1 MPTGGKGRLPSES
14 SGRRAMGYALGP
26 TMRSRAMIVLLAC
39 GLAGLPG
46 VAAGRCAS
54 EARHE
59 GHAHQHVERARE
71 HRHGSD
77 AAAREHAHHDHGHAR
92 TAAPQTDDAAA
103 GGTAGDGSGDD
114 CCRSG
119 SATAAISAY
128 AVSNPSPK
136 LFAGAV
142 ARAEPALD
150 LAPVLAV
157 RDLRSLFRDELRS
170 PYVRT
175 RAPLL
180 I

>member
-1 MPTGGKGRLPSES
+1 MRL
-14 SGRRAMGYALGP
+14 RA
-26 TMRSRAMIVLLAC
+26 TIVLLAC
-39 GLAGLPG
+39 VLAGVPTL
-46 VAAGRCAS
+46 AARPCAP

-59 GHAHQHVERARE
+59 GHSYARADSE
-71 HRHGSD
+71 HGSD
-77 AAAREHAHHDHGHAR
+77 EVDREHAHSDHGHAHH
-92 TAAPQTDDAAA
+92 TAPQPDTAA
-103 GGTAGDGSGDD
+103 GGTAGDESGDD

-119 SATAAISAY
+119 SATGASSAY
-128 AVSNPSPK
+128 TVSNPRPK

-142 ARAEPALD
+142 ARVEPALD

-157 RDLRSLFRDELRS
+157 RGLRSLFRDELRS

>member
-54 EARHE
+54 AARHE
-59 GHAHQHVERARE
+59 GHAHEHVERARE
-71 HRHGSD
+71 QRHDSD
-77 AAAREHAHHDHGHAR
+77 TAAREHAHHDHGHAR
-92 TAAPQTDDAAA
+92 TAATDGAAA

-119 SATAAISAY
+119 STTATVGAY

-142 ARAEPALD
+142 VRVQPVLD

-157 RDLRSLFRDELRS
+157 RGLRSLFRDELRS

>member
-1 MPTGGKGRLPSES
+1 MSYSSQPIMRL
-14 SGRRAMGYALGP
+14 RAM
-26 TMRSRAMIVLLAC
+26 TVLLVC

-46 VAAGRCAS
+46 IAAGLCAS

-59 GHAHQHVERARE
+59 GHAHEHVERARE
-71 HRHGSD
+71 HRHGS
-77 AAAREHAHHDHGHAR
+77 ASAARAHAHHDHGPAR
-92 TAAPQTDDAAA
+92 NAAPETDGAAA
-103 GGTAGDGSGDD
+103 GGTEGDGSGDD
-114 CCRSG
+114 CCRSDP
-119 SATAAISAY
+119 ATAAISAY

-136 LFAGAV
+136 PFAGAV
-142 ARAEPALD
+142 VRVEPALD

-157 RDLRSLFRDELRS
+157 RSLRSLFRDEQRS